1 MQIENLLKL
10 RQAFH
15 KLMAGLSGT
24 TQITNPTSEFT
35 LSQKDCEF
43 IARIQEV
50 INEQLSDE
58 DFSIDSLAETV
69 HMSRSNFYRK
79 IKALSGMAPNDYL
92 KTIRLNHA
100 AELIKAGERISE
112 VCERVGFTSSSYFAK
127 CFKAQFGVLPREYK
141 G

>member
-1 MQIENLLKL
+1 
-10 RQAFH
+10 
-15 KLMAGLSGT
+15 
-24 TQITNPTSEFT
+24 
-35 LSQKDCEF
+35 
-43 IARIQEV
+43 
-50 INEQLSDE
+50 
-58 DFSIDSLAETV
+58 
-69 HMSRSNFYRK
+69 
-79 IKALSGMAPNDYL
+79 MAPNDYL